1 MASRATNADL
11 SDWFAHARRD
21 DLTALMVQGMSWPQQ
36 LRLMTTNPLTY
47 ALHYP
52 DMPAEQI
59 AAYVLAAIKRQRET
73 KKYGT
78 TA

>member
-1 MASRATNADL
+1 MTSRATNVDL
-11 SDWFAHARRD
+11 SDWFAQARRD

-59 AAYVLAAIKRQRET
+59 AAYVLAAINRQREV
-73 KKYGT
+73 GNAA